1 MNEMTQE
8 QRDAWRR
15 KVHSVD
21 AALKSVIE
29 SPALVRATKMQHD
42 LHLVPRLHLPH
53 MLHGEHTQAA

>member
-21 AALKSVIE
+21 AALKLVVE
-29 SPALVRATKMQHD
+29 SPVSTRVTKPQHG
-42 LHLVPRLHLPH
+42 LHLVPKLHLPH
-53 MLHGEHTQAA
+53 TLNHGHSRAA